1 MKGIRR
7 AFGYILPYKFIA
19 IGAFISLLLVNAAN
33 LITPQLLK
41 ILIDRGIT
49 QKILGIIVQIALLL
63 VVIALVRGVFNFLQ
77 GYWAEKV
84 SQGIAYEMRNRIFE
98 KLQKLSFSYHDQS
111 QTGKLMTRMTS
122 DVELVKMF
130 TGNGLLQLSSGL
142 IMFIGT
148 LTILFS
154 MNWKL
159 TLILLGM
166 LPLIGGFFAVF
177 IKFVMPISKTIQQKL
192 GALNTVLQENLS
204 GIRIVKAFA
213 REEYESAR
221 FEERNQDYKE
231 VNIKLVSA
239 FSTFFPLTF
248 LVANIAS
255 AVVIWV
261 GGLMVINETV
271 TLGELVAFT
280 SYQAYLLMPI
290 FMLGFIASSL
300 SRAEASAERIFEI
313 IDAKSEIEDS
323 PEAVMMPLIEGRIE
337 FKDVFFKYKGS
348 ETNVVENVSFTVEP
362 NQTIAVLGQT
372 GSGKSTII
380 NLIPRFYDVS
390 AGAVLIDGHDVRTV
404 TLDSLRK
411 QIGIV
416 LQETTLFAGTIQE
429 NIAYGRPDASL
440 EDVTSAAQAAQA
452 RDFIEKLP
460 EGYGTLIGERGVGLS
475 GGQKQRIAI
484 ARALLLQPRILIMDD
499 STSSVDSETEYLIQ
513 QALEDLRK
521 GRTTFVIAQRISTV
535 RNADKILVMSEGKL
549 EAVGTHLELMKT
561 SELYAEILETQMG
574 GHAELVSSVE
584 AVTL

>member
-7 AFGYILPYKFIA
+7 AFGFILPYKFIA
-19 IGAFISLLLVNAAN
+19 IGAFISLVLVNAAN

-41 ILIDRGIT
+41 ILIDKGIT
-49 QKILGIIVQIALLL
+49 QKVFGTIIQIAVLL

-142 IMFIGT
+142 ILFIGT
-148 LTILFS
+148 LAILFS

-159 TLILLGM
+159 TLVLLAM
-166 LPLIGGFFAVF
+166 LPVIGVLFGVF

-213 REEYESAR
+213 REEYEASR
-221 FEERNQDYKE
+221 FESRNLDYKD

-255 AVVIWV
+255 AAVIWV
-261 GGLMVINETV
+261 GGLMVIKDTI

-280 SYQAYLLMPI
+280 SYQMYLLMPI
-290 FMLGFIASSL
+290 FMLGFIGSAL
-300 SRAEASAERIFEI
+300 SRAETSAVRIFEI

-323 PEAVMMPLIEGRIE
+323 PNAITMPPIEGKIE
-337 FKDVFFKYKGS
+337 FKDVSFKYSGS
-348 ETNVVENVSFTVEP
+348 DNYVIENVSFTAEP
-362 NQTIAVLGQT
+362 NQTIAVMGQT

-390 AGAVLIDGHDVRTV
+390 SGKVLIDGNDVRNV
-404 TLDSLRK
+404 TLDTLRK

-440 EDVTSAAQAAQA
+440 EDVVAAAQAAQA
-452 RDFIEKLP
+452 KDFIEKLP
-460 EGYGTLIGERGVGLS
+460 ESYATLIGERGVGLS
-475 GGQKQRIAI
+475 GGQKQRVAI

-499 STSSVDSETEYLIQ
+499 STSSVDSETEFLIQ
-513 QALEDLRK
+513 QALEELRK

-535 RNADKILVMSEGKL
+535 RNADKIIVMADGKL
-549 EAVGTHLELMKT
+549 EAMGTHLELMKS

-574 GHAELVSSVE
+574 GHAELVSSIE
-584 AVTL
+584 EVTR